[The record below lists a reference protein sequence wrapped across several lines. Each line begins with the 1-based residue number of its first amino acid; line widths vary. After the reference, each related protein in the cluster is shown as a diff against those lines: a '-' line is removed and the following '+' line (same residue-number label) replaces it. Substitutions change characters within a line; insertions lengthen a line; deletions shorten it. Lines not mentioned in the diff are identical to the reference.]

1 MPQEDQRQGDVP
13 PDELPLPT
21 KFVDAYRELQEI
33 SEKLR
38 VREDAIP
45 DIDAIGPLVRRAQKL
60 SELCE
65 ERIANIRKAL
75 ATAQPGG

>member
-1 MPQEDQRQGDVP
+1 MSQEDLSQDGMSLDK
-13 PDELPLPT
+13 LPLPT
-21 KFVDAYRELQEI
+21 SFVEAYKELQGI

-60 SELCE
+60 AELCE
-65 ERIANIRKAL
+65 ERIANIRKTL